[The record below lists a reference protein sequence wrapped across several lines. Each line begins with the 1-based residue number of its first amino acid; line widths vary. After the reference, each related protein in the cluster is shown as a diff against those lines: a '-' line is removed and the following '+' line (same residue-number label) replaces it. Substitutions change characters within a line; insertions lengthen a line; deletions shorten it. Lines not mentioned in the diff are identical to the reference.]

1 MINPVSR
8 TREWIETLRIQYPYI
23 KDASLLEKTIR
34 AFSLLESLVRSG
46 CPFVFK
52 GGTALMLHLGS
63 SRRLSIDID
72 IVCKPGTNIWDYLEL
87 YAGEYG
93 FTSVKE
99 ISRKAR
105 TNVPKSH
112 AAYEYLV
119 SYPAGYSSGAI
130 LLDVLYEDI
139 DYSRV
144 LSIPIES
151 PLLKT
156 EGEPVLVQIPS
167 LEDMLGDKLTAFA
180 PHTTGIPFFKD
191 EKPFSMEIMKQLF
204 DISSILDRTDS
215 LEIVSRT
222 FHKLVPIELGYRG
235 LDKLTAKDVLN
246 DALETAMNICYFG
259 SLNKQEY
266 NYLTDGAHRVNGF
279 ILIENYTMERAV
291 RDAAKVAYL
300 VRLIQLGINEVHHYT
315 KEADMDLATATI
327 EELSLNKLNRIKKIN
342 TEAFF
347 YCLQLEHL
355 NIYELSVR

>member
-1 MINPVSR
+1 MINPESR
-8 TREWIETLRIQYPYI
+8 TREWIESLRMQYPYI
-23 KDASLLEKTIR
+23 KDAALLEKAIR

-72 IVCKPGTNIWDYLEL
+72 IVCKPGTNVWDYLER

-93 FTSVKE
+93 FTGVKE
-99 ISRKAR
+99 ITRKAR

-112 AAYEYLV
+112 AAYEYQV
-119 SYPAGYSSGAI
+119 SYPAGYSSGEI

-139 DYSRV
+139 NYTRV
-144 LSIPIES
+144 LTLPIES

-156 EGEPVLVQIPS
+156 DVKPVFVQVPS

-180 PHTTGIPFFKD
+180 PHTTGIPFFKGD
-191 EKPFSMEIMKQLF
+191 KPFSMEIMKQLF
-204 DISSILDRTDS
+204 DVSSILDRTDT
-215 LEIVSRT
+215 LETVSST

-235 LDKLTAKDVLN
+235 LDTLTPQDVLK
-246 DALETAMNICYFG
+246 DAYDTAMNICMYG
-259 SLNKQEY
+259 ALDKQEY

-300 VRLIQLGINEVHHYT
+300 ARLIQLGINEVRHYT
-315 KEADMDLATATI
+315 KDVDAALATALI
-327 EELSLNKLNRIKKIN
+327 EKPDLNKLNRLKKVN
-342 TEAFF
+342 SEAFF
-347 YCLQLEHL
+347 YCLQLEKL
-355 NIYELSVR
+355 PLRQ